1 MNSNSELF
9 LRPLPFLDS
18 KWLKADLISCLRNRE
33 DTDILWN
40 HLIQD
45 CELVSSQA
53 AFVTNGAG
61 NLSYLRDDGKHY
73 CGAEKLTCSCC
84 VGYCGPLSGCN
95 CQSCRQL
102 DSDAAIKKFTVNQ
115 NLNNPSAEQMFESW
129 LWGNI
134 PTDDQ
139 KTKIYSSLLSELKD
153 ISLQAAGNSQSS
165 IYLKQELFIYQRYF
179 IAMSRTREKQKGMPS
194 LNFLVK
200 QNMSSYI
207 DLETLGNTS
216 TVVEKDTDRATLG
229 LARVGIKA
237 ALNFSF
243 AFLRKA
249 WRSGEDMDL
258 CSELLSEALESLQ
271 DLPDALLFDT
281 SHVSYILFFVKFK
294 FLYINLIWLY
304 LIGWLLSILFNL
316 LYVISNLFFD
326 IFLKNKL
333 HHT

>member
-1 MNSNSELF
+1 MNSHSELF

-18 KWLKADLISCLRNRE
+18 KWLKADLISCLRNRD

-53 AFVTNGAG
+53 AFITNSAG

-115 NLNNPSAEQMFESW
+115 NLNTTTAEQMFESW

-134 PTDDQ
+134 PSDEQ
-139 KTKIYSSLLSELKD
+139 KSKIYNTLLSELKD
-153 ISLQAAGNSQSS
+153 ISLQAAANSQSS

-179 IAMSRTREKQKGMPS
+179 IAMARTREKQKGLPS
-194 LNFLVK
+194 LINMK
-200 QNMSSYI
+200 QNLASFI
-207 DLETLGNTS
+207 DLETLGNSS
-216 TVVEKDTDRATLG
+216 TGKVVEKDSDRATLG

-281 SHVSYILFFVKFK
+281 SHVSSLFIFCVFVWLDF
-294 FLYINLIWLY
+294 INLNIY
-304 LIGWLLSILFNL
+304 E
-316 LYVISNLFFD
+316 
-326 IFLKNKL
+326 
-333 HHT
+333 T

>member
-18 KWLKADLISCLRNRE
+18 KWLKADLISCLRSRE

-53 AFVTNGAG
+53 AFITNSAG

-73 CGAEKLTCSCC
+73 CGAEKLNCSCC
-84 VGYCGPLSGCN
+84 IGYCGPLSGCN

-115 NLNNPSAEQMFESW
+115 NLNTTSAEQMFESW

-134 PTDDQ
+134 PNDEQ
-139 KTKIYSSLLSELKD
+139 KNKIYNTLLSELKD

-179 IAMSRTREKQKGMPS
+179 IAMARTREQQKKLPGLS
-194 LNFLVK
+194 NFHKNV
-200 QNMSSYI
+200 SYI
-207 DLETLGNTS
+207 DLESLGNAS
-216 TVVEKDTDRATLG
+216 AGKVVEKDSERATLG

-281 SHVSYILFFVKFK
+281 SHVSFLFQFA
-294 FLYINLIWLY
+294 
-304 LIGWLLSILFNL
+304 LF
-316 LYVISNLFFD
+316 
-326 IFLKNKL
+326 
-333 HHT
+333 

>member
-18 KWLKADLISCLRNRE
+18 KWLKADLIACLRNRE

-53 AFVTNGAG
+53 SFITNSAG

-84 VGYCGPLSGCN
+84 VGFCGPLSGCN

-115 NLNNPSAEQMFESW
+115 NLNTTSAEQMFESW

-134 PTDDQ
+134 PNDEQ
-139 KTKIYSSLLSELKD
+139 KSKIYNTLLSELKD

-179 IAMSRTREKQKGMPS
+179 IAMARTREKQKSIPGS
-194 LNFLVK
+194 SNFK
-200 QNMSSYI
+200 QNQSYI
-207 DLETLGNTS
+207 DLESLGTAS
-216 TVVEKDTDRATLG
+216 AGKVVEKDSDRATLG

-281 SHVSYILFFVKFK
+281 SHVSLCFCLCFCK
-294 FLYINLIWLY
+294 
-304 LIGWLLSILFNL
+304 S
-316 LYVISNLFFD
+316 D
-326 IFLKNKL
+326 
-333 HHT
+333 

>member
-1 MNSNSELF
+1 MNSSSELF

-53 AFVTNGAG
+53 SFVTNSAG

-73 CGAEKLTCSCC
+73 CGAEKLNCSCC

-115 NLNNPSAEQMFESW
+115 NLNSTTAEQMFESW

-134 PTDDQ
+134 PTDEQ
-139 KTKIYSSLLSELKD
+139 KTKIYSTLLSELKD

-179 IAMSRTREKQKGMPS
+179 IAMSRTREKQKRMPS
-194 LNFLVK
+194 LVNVK
-200 QNMSSYI
+200 QNMSTYI
-207 DLETLGNTS
+207 DLESLGNTS
-216 TVVEKDTDRATLG
+216 TSKAVEKDSDRATLG

-271 DLPDALLFDT
+271 DLPDGLLFDT
-281 SHVSYILFFVKFK
+281 SHVSLLCFYSVS
-294 FLYINLIWLY
+294 FLCLSNMNLIY
-304 LIGWLLSILFNL
+304 L
-316 LYVISNLFFD
+316 
-326 IFLKNKL
+326 
-333 HHT
+333 